1 MKSDIKNHFKKVDP
15 ILFNALNE
23 IGDIRQMT
31 EREPKKFFQTL
42 CREIICQQLSNA
54 SGDAIHNRFLLLF
67 PRQPISKR
75 LVKITDKAL
84 RETGMSWAKARYIKD
99 LATKLENKE
108 VNLNNLSLLS
118 DDKVIEE
125 LTKIKGIGQWTAKM
139 FLVSALGRED
149 VFSYEDIHLV
159 RSMERVYKMPNI
171 SREQAESI
179 ALKWSPY
186 RTWASR
192 VLWNL

>member
-23 IGDIRQMT
+23 IGDIRQMA

>member
-1 MKSDIKNHFKKVDP
+1 MKPKIKNHLKKVDP
-15 ILFNALNE
+15 ILFRALSGV
-23 IGDIRQMT
+23 GDIRPMT
-31 EREPKKFFQTL
+31 PKEPKKFFETL

-67 PRQPISKR
+67 SRQPISKR

-108 VNLNNLSLLS
+108 VNLNNLPLLS
-118 DDKVIEE
+118 DEEVIEE

-139 FLVSALGRED
+139 FLGSALGRED
-149 VFSYEDIHLV
+149 VFSFEDVHLI
-159 RSMERVYKMPNI
+159 RTMEHIYKIPNI

-192 VLWNL
+192 VLWSL